1 MLCCQ
6 VSELFLA
13 GLVMQTDLVPLDELP
28 HKEVAE
34 CYVLGTRAEHSVPAT
49 VKAPVLSLLI
59 GTDPKGLEPKF
70 PHEVR

>member
-34 CYVLGTRAEHSVPAT
+34 CYVLGTRAEHSVPYHGQSSGA
-49 VKAPVLSLLI
+49 VAVDRYRS
-59 GTDPKGLEPKF
+59 E
-70 PHEVR
+70 RS